1 MKKALVC
8 GAGGFIGG
16 HMVKRLLDEGY
27 KVVAV
32 DIKPLTEWYQIH
44 LGALSQGSF
53 DLRDASKVSYMF
65 KTAEFDEVY
74 QLAADMGGA
83 GYIFT
88 GEHDA
93 DVMHNSASI
102 NLNIAHAVSNNSPK
116 SKVFYSSSA
125 CVYPAHNQVDPE
137 SPNCEESSAYPAAPD
152 SEYGWEKLFSER
164 MWRSFA
170 RNYGIE
176 VRIARFHNIFGPYG
190 TWDGGKEKAPA
201 AMCRKALQA
210 TSQTMSPTMMDEAR
224 IPRKKGKL
232 EVWGPG
238 TQTRSFLYI
247 DECIEAVRR
256 LMESDVTEVINIGS
270 DEMISINNLARMAL
284 ELASNYDVEIVNV
297 DGPVGVMGRCSDN
310 FLIEDLLDW
319 KPDRKLRQGMK
330 KTLEWI
336 KTQM

>member
-16 HMVKRLLDEGY
+16 HMVKRLLAEGY
-27 KVVAV
+27 KVLGV
-32 DIKPLTEWYQIH
+32 DLKSTSEWYQVH
-44 LGALSQGSF
+44 GPAMNQGFF
-53 DLRDASKVSYMF
+53 DLRDANQVNQLF
-65 KTAEFDEVY
+65 EAGNFDEVY
-74 QLAADMGGA
+74 QFAADMGGA

-102 NLNIAHAVSNNSPK
+102 NLNIAHAIATRSPK
-116 SKVFYSSSA
+116 TKAFYSSSA
-125 CVYPAHNQVDPE
+125 CIYPAHNQVDPE
-137 SPNCEESSAYPAAPD
+137 NPNCEESSAYPAAPD

-170 RNYGIE
+170 RNYGID

-210 TSQTMSPTMMDEAR
+210 VNT
-224 IPRKKGKL
+224 L

-238 TQTRSFLYI
+238 NQTRSFLYI

-256 LMESDVTEVINIGS
+256 LMESEVIDVINIGS
-270 DEMISINNLARMAL
+270 DEMISINNLATMAL
-284 ELASNYDVEIVNV
+284 ELAGKNNVVDLVNIE
-297 DGPVGVMGRCSDN
+297 GPVGVMGRSSDN
-310 FLIEDLLDW
+310 EFIEE
-319 KPDRKLRQGMK
+319 KLGWRPSEPLVDGMR
-330 KTLEWI
+330 KTLLWI
-336 KTQM
+336 EQEMKDASL